1 MKIKVI
7 CGSPNSHKSITYHH
21 ILFLE
26 KNFTNHSFE
35 FLFINDKGQ
44 IPDQDNIFESLALA
58 DFIIFTYPVHTMLV
72 PYRMM
77 LFMKSLLDDPRSKLL
92 IGKGACQ
99 FSTSNHYF
107 DMTAS
112 KYMKA
117 CFETLKFN
125 TLPGYMAQ
133 SEDLL
138 DKGARQN
145 IIAYFQ
151 QILYRLENKNYE
163 TKVYSDDNISLY
175 PFVYEP
181 QLTDHKEKSFVTV
194 VYNGE
199 SYSENLKNMILAF
212 DNLMPNQIQL
222 IDLSNIRLQRNTMK
236 ARLRNIAFLKEEDKD
251 SLLAY
256 EEKLN
261 HSKVI
266 IYASDIE
273 DHWLNEKFK
282 LFEDRIFSKEDN
294 SESSEQALAFIFTG
308 SLKNERALQEY
319 IEIKSQTCFDAYLGY
334 INNENPN
341 ILLEI
346 ESLIQRICNY
356 INKPY
361 KSSKNFFYFSS
372 SKLFN
377 NRNKD
382 IWMKHMLIKN
392 QFFLKL
398 LRLTSKFID
407 EEKLVDMIE
416 KQILKPYKKI
426 VHSQGKVEKP

>member
-7 CGSPNSHKSITYHH
+7 CGSPNRYKSITYHH

-35 FLFINDKGQ
+35 FLFLNEKGQ
-44 IPDQDNIFESLALA
+44 ISGQENIFETLAPA
-58 DFIIFTYPVHTMLV
+58 DLIIFSYPVHTMLV

-77 LFMKSLLDDPRSKLL
+77 LFMKSLLDDPRSKFLL
-92 IGKGACQ
+92 GKSACQ

-107 DMTAS
+107 DITAS

-125 TLPGYMAQ
+125 TLPGFMAH

-138 DKGARQN
+138 DKEARQN
-145 IIAYFQ
+145 IIIYFE
-151 QILYRLENKNYE
+151 QILNRLENKNFE
-163 TKVYSDDNISLY
+163 TKLYAENNISLY

-181 QLTDHKEKSFVTV
+181 QLTNHKEKSFVTV

-222 IDLSNIRLQRNTMK
+222 IDLSNISLQRHTMQ
-236 ARLRNIAFLKEEDKD
+236 ARLRNIAFLKEEEDKD
-251 SLLAY
+251 YLLAY
-256 EEKLN
+256 EEKLSQ
-261 HSKVI
+261 SKVI

-282 LFEDRIFSKEDN
+282 LFEDRVFSKTDN
-294 SESSEQALAFIFTG
+294 DKRPEQALAFIFAG
-308 SLKNERALQEY
+308 SLKNEKALQEY
-319 IEIKSQTCFDAYLGY
+319 MEIKSQISFEAYLGF
-334 INNENPN
+334 INNESPN

-346 ESLIQRICNY
+346 EAMIQRVCNY
-356 INKPY
+356 VNKPY
-361 KSSKNFFYFSS
+361 KTSKNFF
-372 SKLFN
+372 
-377 NRNKD
+377 
-382 IWMKHMLIKN
+382 
-392 QFFLKL
+392 
-398 LRLTSKFID
+398 
-407 EEKLVDMIE
+407 
-416 KQILKPYKKI
+416 
-426 VHSQGKVEKP
+426 